1 MHVLEFEIKKLRFF
15 IFGALSFIA
24 LSSACGFAPMKKV
37 EVPET
42 RVAGPNLTR
51 PLTEIEDNKKT
62 DCETE
67 EESQP
72 DIPTEILSEEG
83 EQSCDQIISEE

>member
-1 MHVLEFEIKKLRFF
+1 MHLLEFEIKMLRLF
-15 IFGALSFIA
+15 ICGVLSFIA

-42 RVAGPNLTR
+42 RVAGPNLTTT
-51 PLTEIEDNKKT
+51 LTENEDSKKT

-72 DIPTEILSEEG
+72 DIPTEQLSEEG